1 MRRTSEPPRL
11 HKSFGNKAETTMA
24 DNSGAKTRLET
35 AVQRLE
41 MALSRVIGP
50 GGAQAGDVDRLRQ
63 DINGLDSELTALR
76 AERDNLIQE
85 LADARA
91 EGAALQGSMDAVS
104 NRLDHAI
111 ETAHALLDE

>member
-1 MRRTSEPPRL
+1 
-11 HKSFGNKAETTMA
+11 MA

-50 GGAQAGDVDRLRQ
+50 GGAQAGGVDRLRQ
-63 DINGLDSELTALR
+63 DISGLNSELTGLR
-76 AERDNLIQE
+76 AERDSLIQE

-91 EGAALQGSMDAVS
+91 EGAALQGSMDAAS
-104 NRLDHAI
+104 SRLDHAI
-111 ETAHALLDE
+111 ETVHALLDE